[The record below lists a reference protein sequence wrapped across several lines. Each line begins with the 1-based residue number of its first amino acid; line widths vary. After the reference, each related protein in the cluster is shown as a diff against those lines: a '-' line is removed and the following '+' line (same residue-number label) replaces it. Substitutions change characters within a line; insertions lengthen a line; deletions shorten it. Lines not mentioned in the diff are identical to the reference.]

1 MSMFIAG
8 TILVTTTAL
17 NANIQRNA
25 RNNAKKDGKKQALE
39 DEKQLRKSEV
49 FAETEGAGLG
59 SLGKVSME
67 LDDELDQELKLG
79 KVRI

>member
-1 MSMFIAG
+1 MFIAG